1 MKYKINPFVET
12 NKITDGVWHMV
23 SPGFGVSY
31 MYLIRGS
38 DRALLI
44 DTGFGVGNL
53 KGLVGELTELPVDV
67 VNTHGH
73 GDHMMG
79 NYQFDSVYIHED
91 DLEDCKKN
99 DLPENRARMATP
111 PDFSKISSAQ
121 ADPRVP
127 PLPKEYYTQYT
138 AADVVPVRPY
148 RLVPIRSGF
157 TFDLGGGYIIEV
169 IEIPGHT
176 PGSICLLDRKR
187 RLLFSGDAVVYSP
200 TFIFSAK
207 GEKKNPKATVESY
220 RESLLKLK
228 ERAGEFD
235 GIYAGHSVLNMPPS
249 IITEKILCCED
260 IMADNGIG
268 EDFNFMGMKAK
279 VHYHGKGAIAFS
291 LDKIYKNR

>member
-23 SPGFGVSY
+23 SPGFGISY
-31 MYLIRGS
+31 MYLVEGLN
-38 DRALLI
+38 RALLI

-53 KGLVGELTELPVDV
+53 KGLVGELTKLPCDV
-67 VNTHGH
+67 VNTHSH

-79 NYQFDSVYIHED
+79 NYQFDRVYIHED

-99 DLPENRARMATP
+99 DLPENRARMTTP
-111 PDFSKISSAQ
+111 PDFSAMQ
-121 ADPRVP
+121 PDPKFP
-127 PLPKEYYTQYT
+127 PLPKEYYTKYA
-138 AADVVPVRPY
+138 AADIVPIRPY
-148 RLVPIRSGF
+148 KLVPINGEF

-176 PGSICLLDRKR
+176 PGCIFLLDRKR
-187 RLLFSGDAVVYSP
+187 RLLFSGDSIVYSP

-207 GEKKNPKATVESY
+207 GEKKNPKATVETF
-220 RESLLKLK
+220 REYLLKILD
-228 ERAGEFD
+228 RAGEFD

-249 IITEKILCCED
+249 MITEKIRCCED
-260 IMADNGIG
+260 IMADNRIG
-268 EDFNFMGMKAK
+268 EEFAFMNLKAK